1 MVAINP
7 FSYEQVT
14 IIFVFLSALVGI
26 LLFVRYNRGK
36 LRFKLQPEKSIYVQE
51 DTSISPSE
59 RLRIIQVGSET
70 FLMSSVKGQ
79 PPQFIKL
86 NPENIVSK
94 NFNAKSNAKSS
105 ASSQTT
111 GIASED
117 TTAIKPTLKSILPQ
131 KSGAESPSSK
141 TPKTQSIFDA
151 IKQARNK
158 NPLLGLNK

>member
-7 FSYEQVT
+7 FSYEQIT
-14 IIFVFLSALVGI
+14 IIFIFLSALVGI

-36 LRFKLQPEKSIYVQE
+36 LRFKLQPEKSIYVYE
-51 DTSISPSE
+51 DTSISPTE

-70 FLMSSVKGQ
+70 VLMSSVKGQ

-86 NPENIVSK
+86 NPENIFLKDSE
-94 NFNAKSNAKSS
+94 AKSS
-105 ASSQTT
+105 ISSQRTD
-111 GIASED
+111 IAIDD
-117 TTAIKPTLKSILPQ
+117 TATIKPTLNSILPQ
-131 KSGAESPSSK
+131 KSGAESTSSK
-141 TPKTQSIFDA
+141 TPETQSIFDA

>member
-86 NPENIVSK
+86 NSENIVSK
-94 NFNAKSNAKSS
+94 NFNAKSS
-105 ASSQTT
+105 ASSQAT

-141 TPKTQSIFDA
+141 TPETQSIFDA

>member
-94 NFNAKSNAKSS
+94 NFNAKSS
-105 ASSQTT
+105 ASSQAT

-141 TPKTQSIFDA
+141 TPETQSIFDA

>member
-86 NPENIVSK
+86 IPENIVSK
-94 NFNAKSNAKSS
+94 NFNAKSS
-105 ASSQTT
+105 ASSQVT

-141 TPKTQSIFDA
+141 TPETQSIFDA